1 MDAIVDQIEIYA
13 SNDSHTME
21 TQDIPDLRS
30 LYQLSSYKYIENFV
44 RDETINAAN
53 MFILKDMLESREL
66 YSQVIFLFN
75 CLGIPG
81 CL

>member
-1 MDAIVDQIEIYA
+1 MDVIVDQIEIYA
-13 SNDSHTME
+13 SADSHIME
-21 TQDIPDLRS
+21 TQYIPDRRS
-30 LYQLSSYKYIENFV
+30 IYQLSSYKYISNLAL
-44 RDETINAAN
+44 DQTINSEN

-75 CLGIPG
+75 FLGIPG